1 MTQVARYGRMLKVNV
16 TKMTMRVSARF
27 RVTGSVLND
36 TVEGEM
42 LGANTTLELESS
54 DPPEHVAKVIRNAER
69 GCFVRQALIK
79 AVPISGKTLVDRLLE
94 PALAPHWPWT
104 DPSV

>member
-1 MTQVARYGRMLKVNV
+1 MTQVARYGHMLRVSV

-42 LGANTTLELESS
+42 LGAETMLELESS
-54 DPPEHVAKVIRNAER
+54 DSPERVAKVIRNAER
-69 GCFVRQALIK
+69 GCFVRQALLK
-79 AVPISGKTLVDRLLE
+79 PVPLSATTLLNRR
-94 PALAPHWPWT
+94 PLA
-104 DPSV
+104 

>member
-1 MTQVARYGRMLKVNV
+1 MTQVARYGHMLRVSV

-42 LGANTTLELESS
+42 LGAETMLELESS
-54 DPPEHVAKVIRNAER
+54 DSPERVAKVIRNAER
-69 GCFVRQALIK
+69 GCFVRQALLK
-79 AVPISGKTLVDRLLE
+79 PVPLSATTLLNGR
-94 PALAPHWPWT
+94 PLA
-104 DPSV
+104 